1 VKAQDSEIKEQNQM
15 KLSCTSV
22 MLPRWDLDQTFD
34 KLAEHGYDGVELR
47 CRYIKDD
54 APEEPSFWGRHL
66 ADISPDNI
74 VDRAGEI
81 QAASKR
87 SGVKV
92 VALAPQALVNE
103 LDLIDK
109 LFAGALAINP
119 DEPPM
124 IRIGAPRHDRTKPYH
139 PQFDEA
145 RAGFAALTDKARDC
159 GVKALY
165 EIHVGTVAVSCSRT
179 IELLK
184 GLDTNHIGAIY
195 DIPNMIRV
203 GLEDS
208 RMGMEL
214 LGPYMAHCHI
224 GNATPVPDKAARE
237 NDLDQVSWKW
247 DFSDLRDGVADIPQ
261 LIQDMKDLGYKG
273 YMSLEEFGPGD
284 DDEKVGQQGAYLRHL
299 ISG

>member
-1 VKAQDSEIKEQNQM
+1 
-15 KLSCTSV
+15 
-22 MLPRWDLDQTFD
+22 MLPRWNLDQTFD
-34 KLAEHGYDGVELR
+34 KLAEHGYNGLELR
-47 CRYIKDD
+47 CRYVKDD
-54 APEEPSFWGRHL
+54 TPNEPSFWGRHL

-87 SGVKV
+87 SGLKV
-92 VALAPQALVNE
+92 VALAPQAIVGE
-103 LDLIDK
+103 HDLIEK
-109 LFAGALAINP
+109 LFDGALAIDP
-119 DEPPM
+119 DDPPM

-139 PQFDEA
+139 PQFDDA
-145 RAGFAALTDKARDC
+145 RSGFSALTDKARKR
-159 GVKALY
+159 GVKVLY
-165 EIHVGTVAVSCSRT
+165 EIHVGTVAVSCSRA

-184 GLDTNHIGAIY
+184 DLDTNHIGAIY

-208 RMGMEL
+208 KMGMEI

-224 GNATPVPDKAARE
+224 GNATPVADKQARE

-261 LIQDMKDLGYKG
+261 CIQDMKDVGYTG
-273 YMSLEEFGPGD
+273 YLSLEEFGSGD
-284 DDEKVGQQGAYLRHL
+284 DDKKVSEQGAYLRHL

>member
-1 VKAQDSEIKEQNQM
+1 
-15 KLSCTSV
+15 

-34 KLAEHGYDGVELR
+34 KLAEYGYDGLELR
-47 CRYIKDD
+47 CRYIRDD
-54 APEEPSFWGRHL
+54 MPEEPSFWGRHI
-66 ADISPDNI
+66 ADVSPDNI

-87 SGVKV
+87 SGIKV
-92 VALAPQALVNE
+92 VALAPQALVHE
-103 LDLIDK
+103 EDLIDK
-109 LFAGALAINP
+109 LFAGALAIDP
-119 DEPPM
+119 DDPPM
-124 IRIGAPRHDRTKPYH
+124 IRIGAPRHDRTQPYH
-139 PQFDEA
+139 AQFDEA
-145 RAGFAALTDKARDC
+145 RSGFEKLASKAQDR

-184 GLDTNHIGAIY
+184 DLDPDHIGAIY

-208 RMGMEL
+208 KMGMEL

-224 GNATPVPDKAARE
+224 GNATPVSNKPARE
-237 NDLDQVSWKW
+237 GDLDQVSWKW

-261 LIQDMKDLGYKG
+261 IIQDMKDVGYEG

-284 DDEKVGQQGAYLRHL
+284 DDAKVRDQGAYLRHL
-299 ISG
+299 VQG